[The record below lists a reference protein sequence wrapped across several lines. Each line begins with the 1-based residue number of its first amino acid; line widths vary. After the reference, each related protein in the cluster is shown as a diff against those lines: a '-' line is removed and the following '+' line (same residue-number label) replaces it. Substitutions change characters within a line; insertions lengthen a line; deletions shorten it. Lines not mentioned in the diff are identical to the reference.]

1 MSTRSPI
8 FLLYAAILSIG
19 GVAGGWAITSQL
31 AGSSAGLSFLQFG
44 GLVALMIFVVLTV
57 LYKKA
62 ARRVI
67 YLILFN
73 IMLFVDMIWFTSCVF
88 LPIFWMQSIDI
99 GVRLGIFVFAVGLYW
114 INIVKGMRGFEIK
127 WMSVERDLMRRY
139 YHRKNQVLD
148 WDGVARSLK
157 LVVSLYIAGVPEK
170 LNPILYIASIGS
182 MLLGFSLRNV
192 FPICSVFAWGIP
204 VIIINSIFLQ
214 MIGFGISQI
223 YILSA
228 MEKKESV
235 ELRPA

>member
-1 MSTRSPI
+1 MSTRSPT
-8 FLLYAAILSIG
+8 FLLCAAILSVG
-19 GVAGGWAITSQL
+19 GAAGGWTITSQL

-44 GLVALMIFVVLTV
+44 GFVALMIFAVLTV

-73 IMLFVDMIWFTSCVF
+73 IALFVDIVWFASCVF

-99 GVRLGIFVFAVGLYW
+99 GVKIGTFLFAAGLYW
-114 INIVKGMRGFEIK
+114 KNIVKGMRGFERK
-127 WMSVERDLMRRY
+127 WMSVEQDLMRRY
-139 YHRKNQVLD
+139 YDRKNQVLD

-157 LVVSLYIAGVPEK
+157 LVVSLYIPGMPEK
-170 LNPILYIASIGS
+170 LNPIIYVASIGS

-192 FPICSVFAWGIP
+192 FPIYSVFAWGIP

-223 YILSA
+223 YMLSA